1 MIRPHFL
8 SRFFVFRLI
17 HDVVASYI
25 ITYIKRSTNY
35 KDINFIMFNIKIG
48 LL

>member
-8 SRFFVFRLI
+8 SRFFIFRLI

-25 ITYIKRSTNY
+25 ITYIKRKSNY
-35 KDINFIMFNIKIG
+35 KDIDFIMFNTKLG
-48 LL
+48 LI